1 MPYNLISRIK
11 TDLNV
16 VLNDINNKKKLIK
29 LSKYKKGF
37 SKFVEILDN
46 QLSHDKIAQEVFKSS
61 FETKKI
67 ISKKNL
73 VYKNYYFLKNLFVKF
88 FSQDNKEKFIFK
100 NEISKNIK
108 VLREVFKLNGNYK
121 VTFVA
126 NSVYEIK
133 KV

>member
-1 MPYNLISRIK
+1 M
-11 TDLNV
+11 
-16 VLNDINNKKKLIK
+16 IK

-88 FSQDNKEKFIFK
+88 FSQDNKEKFMFK

-126 NSVYEIK
+126 DSVYEIK